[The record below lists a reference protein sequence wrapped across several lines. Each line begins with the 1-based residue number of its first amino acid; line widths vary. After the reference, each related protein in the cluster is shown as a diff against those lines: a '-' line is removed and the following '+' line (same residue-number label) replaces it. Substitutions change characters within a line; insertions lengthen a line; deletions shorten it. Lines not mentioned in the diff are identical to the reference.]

1 MTNTKPATIELYN
14 NGYVWQYA
22 KDGKFITTLMSIR
35 TTALHTMEMV
45 LHKMYLGYAIVPTTV
60 ESIEYMVTP
69 RFLNNIWS
77 KFTY

>member
-1 MTNTKPATIELYN
+1 MMNTKPATIELYN

-45 LHKMYLGYAIVPTTV
+45 LHKMYPGYAIVPTMV
-60 ESIEYMVTP
+60 ESIEYVVTP
-69 RFLNNIWS
+69 RFLNNVWN